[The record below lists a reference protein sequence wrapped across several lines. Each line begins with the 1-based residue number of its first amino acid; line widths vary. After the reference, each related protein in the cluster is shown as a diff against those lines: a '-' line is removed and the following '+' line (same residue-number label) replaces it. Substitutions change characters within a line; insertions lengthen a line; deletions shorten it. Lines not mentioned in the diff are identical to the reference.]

1 MKDEIVGGEIN
12 VNVPLDVNVPL
23 ELYNSVISC
32 WVKAR
37 FQMPMSSKLPLR
49 FSPLLEAPKYKGSEL
64 LGFTFDV
71 AVVELFKTP
80 LIYRLAIE
88 FAGLNTATI

>member
-1 MKDEIVGGEIN
+1 MKDVIVGAGIN
-12 VNVPLDVNVPL
+12 VNVPL

-37 FQMPMSSKLPLR
+37 FQMPMSSRLPFR
-49 FSPLLEAPKYKGSEL
+49 RSPLLEPPKYKGSEL